1 MIKQGRSENI
11 DNEILQKLL
20 EDGLVEQEEDGVR
33 LSMLYYEYEK
43 YSRQLKDQVRD
54 QAETIKVSIKILS
67 ALLESDKSRKS
78 LMEVLGYKNASK
90 FRNTYLNPLMVSG
103 LIVPV
108 IEGKPTSP
116 KQEYRLTEKGKA
128 FLKEENKE
136 E

>member
-1 MIKQGRSENI
+1 
-11 DNEILQKLL
+11 
-20 EDGLVEQEEDGVR
+20 
-33 LSMLYYEYEK
+33 MLYYEYEK
-43 YSRQLKDQVRD
+43 YSRQLEDQVRDQARDQVRD

-90 FRNTYLNPLMVSG
+90 FRNTYLNPLMVSS